1 MNKAQISMWDTTSQ
15 LNNDQ
20 TNVWA
25 SSQSNNRQDSPI
37 STNNTWSNNADYT
50 EEIKQRSIKK

>member
-1 MNKAQISMWDTTSQ
+1 MWDTTSQ